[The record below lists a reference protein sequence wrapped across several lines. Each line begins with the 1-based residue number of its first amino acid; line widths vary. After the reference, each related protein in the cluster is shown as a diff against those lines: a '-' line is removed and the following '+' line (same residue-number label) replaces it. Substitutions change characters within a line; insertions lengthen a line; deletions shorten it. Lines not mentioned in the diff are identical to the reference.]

1 MLSPFIIIGP
11 KVQPPKEFK
20 CLKCSCSY
28 KAESSLKAHL
38 RQDCGVGPSLKCS
51 WCDFKT
57 KRKTNL
63 KRHLANV
70 HEVQ

>member
-51 WCDFKT
+51 WCDS
-57 KRKTNL
+57 
-63 KRHLANV
+63 
-70 HEVQ
+70 